1 MAPLPEQQQKFVEK
15 YVASPPAPVGN
26 CEVTDEMNARLLELS
41 PEELIKADLTVGNVE
56 ALFEPENMLKL
67 QDATYEYADTEEER
81 QSLAV
86 LMRQIEGPDLSG
98 DARAKLVSDLAAAL
112 GESEKEMDT
121 DYGRFIVLRKQQ
133 DANRAELQKK
143 EDKKP
148 KDEREDKSVPPLNED
163 QHSDFMGS
171 RGQLM
176 FGSVL
181 GEAFDIHEV
190 FAAMLSSTG
199 GLVGPGNWLAE
210 GIGVTAG
217 QLDPNDP
224 VSLHGTVHDAAGYLL
239 NYHND
244 GPGYNYLGSDAEFF
258 DTSNPLAG
266 QMSGIAFW
274 VNEVGTDFMMDDWDE
289 HAAEAVDE
297 MLIKVEGGL
306 DDARQDVRQAIM
318 DQLGDYEDFKDDVG
332 DIFSFVPDPM
342 ANTFESISDAVAYGT
357 AGAADMA
364 VGVGNEFAKGGARVL
379 GAATKTVGELAT
391 TAGKMKRNA
400 DETFEDAK
408 DMVKDI
414 GKAGLD
420 TAGDVVGEV
429 AETGM
434 NMGKE
439 AVGTVKDMG
448 NEVVDTVQ
456 DVGNE
461 IAETANDMADVVSK
475 GIDEFSDAEGFVE
488 TGEAVLGTAAGL
500 AKEAGEGLLGVA
512 GELGEGA
519 LNTAGE
525 AVEGVVNIV
534 GDAAEGV
541 VDIAG
546 DVVDGAGA
554 VVGAVGDMAS
564 DVGET
569 AVEVVEDLGEAVS
582 DIGDAI
588 KGIFFKVEDTKTEK
602 KKKKDDDG
610 EDDDSSWVPE
620 SVSGALDAVG
630 GFFWG

>member
-1 MAPLPEQQQKFVEK
+1 MAPLPEQQQKFLEK
-15 YVASPPAPVGN
+15 YVKSPPAPVGN
-26 CEVTDEMNARLLELS
+26 CEVTDEMNAQLMELS
-41 PEELIKADLTVGNVE
+41 PEELIKADLTVGDVE

-86 LMRQIEGPDLSG
+86 LMRQIEGPDLTG
-98 DARAKLVSDLAAAL
+98 DARAKLVADLAVAL
-112 GESEKEMDT
+112 GESEKDMDT

-133 DANRAELQKK
+133 DANRDVLQEK
-143 EDKKP
+143 ENKKP
-148 KDEREDKSVPPLNED
+148 KDEREDKSVPPLNEE
-163 QHSDFMGS
+163 QHPDFMGS

-181 GEAFDIHEV
+181 GEAFGIHEV

-244 GPGYNYLGSDAEFF
+244 GPGYNYLESDMEFF
-258 DTSNPLAG
+258 DTTNPLAG

-274 VNEVGTDFMMDDWDE
+274 VNEVGGDYIMDDWDE

-297 MLIKVEGGL
+297 MLLKLEGEL
-306 DDARQDVRQAIM
+306 DEARQGVRDAII
-318 DQLGDYEDFKDDVG
+318 DQLGDYEKLKDDVG
-332 DIFSFVPDPM
+332 DIFSFVPDPL
-342 ANTFESISDAVAYGT
+342 ASTFESISDAMAYGT
-357 AGAADMA
+357 AGAADMV
-364 VGVGNEFAKGGARVL
+364 VGAGNEFAKGSARVL
-379 GAATKTVGELAT
+379 GAATKTTGELA
-391 TAGKMKRNA
+391 AMAAKMKRNA
-400 DETFEDAK
+400 DETIEDAK
-408 DMVKDI
+408 DMVEDI
-414 GKAGLD
+414 AKAGLD
-420 TAGDVVGEV
+420 TAQDVLGELG
-429 AETGM
+429 ETGM

-439 AVGTVKDMG
+439 AVDTAMDMG
-448 NEVVDTVQ
+448 GEMVDTVK

-461 IAETANDMADVVSK
+461 ISETAQDMADVVSK
-475 GIDEFSDAEGFVE
+475 GIDEISEAEGFVE
-488 TGEAVLGTAAGL
+488 TGEAVLETTADL
-500 AKEAGEGLLGVA
+500 VKEAGEGLLDVA

-519 LNTAGE
+519 FNTAGE
-525 AVEGVVNIV
+525 AIEGVANIV

-541 VDIAG
+541 VDIVG
-546 DVVDGAGA
+546 DVADGAGA

-602 KKKKDDDG
+602 KKKK
-610 EDDDSSWVPE
+610 EDDEEEDSSWVPD

-630 GFFWG
+630 SFFWG